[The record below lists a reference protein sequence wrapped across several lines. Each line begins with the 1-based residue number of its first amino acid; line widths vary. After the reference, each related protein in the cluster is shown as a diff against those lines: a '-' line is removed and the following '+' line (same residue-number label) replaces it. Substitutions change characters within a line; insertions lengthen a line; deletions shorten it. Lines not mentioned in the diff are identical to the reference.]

1 MGLSKVQR
9 KTAATALGCVAVIVV
24 IMLVRTI
31 VTSDR
36 GPDSDSA
43 SGPQLR
49 PTIPSTTSASVPSTT
64 SASVPTATTDPV
76 GATTPS
82 IASDSSSP
90 PQESI
95 TSAASPQLSQTF
107 GARDLLIVAS
117 AESAVPNEEYSLY
130 FADSASLARGACH
143 DVGVEAGGPTVSG
156 SDGSIP
162 DTIARVPRTA
172 SRGAGQLCFALKDN
186 RAIHSDAAAFL
197 VL

>member
-9 KTAATALGCVAVIVV
+9 KTAATALVFVAVIVV

-49 PTIPSTTSASVPSTT
+49 PTIPSATSSVPSTT

-90 PQESI
+90 PQGST
-95 TSAASPQLSQTF
+95 TSAASIQLSQTF
-107 GARDLLIVAS
+107 GARNLLIVATV
-117 AESAVPNEEYSLY
+117 ESAVPNEPYSLY

-162 DTIARVPRTA
+162 NTVARVPRTA

>member
-9 KTAATALGCVAVIVV
+9 KTAATALAFVAVIVV

-49 PTIPSTTSASVPSTT
+49 PTIPPATSSVPSTT

-90 PQESI
+90 PQGSI

-117 AESAVPNEEYSLY
+117 AESAVPNEEYTLY

-162 DTIARVPRTA
+162 NTVARVPRTA

-186 RAIHSDAAAFL
+186 RAIHSDAAAFF

>member
-1 MGLSKVQR
+1 
-9 KTAATALGCVAVIVV
+9 
-24 IMLVRTI
+24 
-31 VTSDR
+31 
-36 GPDSDSA
+36 
-43 SGPQLR
+43 
-49 PTIPSTTSASVPSTT
+49 
-64 SASVPTATTDPV
+64 V
-76 GATTPS
+76 GAPTPS

-90 PQESI
+90 PQGST
-95 TSAASPQLSQTF
+95 TSAASIQLSQTF

-117 AESAVPNEEYSLY
+117 AESAVPNEQYSLY

-162 DTIARVPRTA
+162 NTVARVPRTA

-186 RAIHSDAAAFL
+186 RAIHSEPAAFL

>member
-9 KTAATALGCVAVIVV
+9 KTAATALGFVAVIVV

-49 PTIPSTTSASVPSTT
+49 PTIPPATSASVPS
-64 SASVPTATTDPV
+64 ATTDPV
-76 GATTPS
+76 GAPTPS

-90 PQESI
+90 PQGST
-95 TSAASPQLSQTF
+95 TSAASIQLSQTF
-107 GARDLLIVAS
+107 GARNLLIVATV
-117 AESAVPNEEYSLY
+117 ESAVPNEPYSLY

-162 DTIARVPRTA
+162 NTVARVPRTA